1 MKVVLY
7 CRVASDDQ
15 LSLDMQE
22 ISLREYA
29 DYSGFEVVGCIKDN
43 GVSGLQNDRSIQDI
57 ITLTERRSADAV
69 LCRDVSRL
77 SRDPIRFAEIYLE
90 FKKRGKAVE
99 CLHSYG
105 EIYLAIEEYLNI
117 RSKKARA

>member
-29 DYSGFEVVGCIKDN
+29 DYSGFEVVGCI
-43 GVSGLQNDRSIQDI
+43 
-57 ITLTERRSADAV
+57 
-69 LCRDVSRL
+69 
-77 SRDPIRFAEIYLE
+77 
-90 FKKRGKAVE
+90 
-99 CLHSYG
+99 
-105 EIYLAIEEYLNI
+105 
-117 RSKKARA
+117 